1 MASMASTV
9 VLQALTN
16 ACSQDPTLLKR
27 AEDELKSW
35 ETQPGFYT
43 TLMVCL
49 ASTDTGPYS
58 NTRAC
63 MKPSYQCI
71 TVHVVEDEV
80 KMLFF
85 CLFSLR

>member
-16 ACSQDPTLLKR
+16 ACSQDPTLLKT

-49 ASTDTGPYS
+49 ASTDVFKKT
-58 NTRAC
+58 C
-63 MKPSYQCI
+63 MHEAIIS
-71 TVHVVEDEV
+71 VHAVEDEV
-80 KMLFF
+80 KICFF